1 MPLALLLGN
10 TLAEERITEVLPPP
24 SRART
29 NPFVSTFQLM
39 VHNAGLHTDKCTRTR
54 ARCGASIV
62 RQRVAAFA

>member
-39 VHNAGLHTDKCTRTR
+39 VHNAGLDADKCTRTR
-54 ARCGASIV
+54 ARRGASIV